1 MIQIPL
7 KAGHQRNIVCW
18 LGSFL
23 NVQCSWTSIAKKR
36 YMFMIFRG
44 GGGGCP
50 DPLSPSGFAHARG
63 GGGGGVWHIVNNNG
77 ILLIIMAIKPNI
89 MDAPAIFQ
97 LGRSGINM

>member
-44 GGGGCP
+44 GGGGVRTLCP
-50 DPLSPSGFAHARG
+50 PLDSRMQG
-63 GGGGGVWHIVNNNG
+63 GGGRGCV
-77 ILLIIMAIKPNI
+77 AYC
-89 MDAPAIFQ
+89 
-97 LGRSGINM
+97 